1 METGCWDV
9 WLICSSRADV
19 TSADSAS
26 KARAAAEKE
35 KVDDCELMSKNSDLH
50 TLIHNRSC

>member
-50 TLIHNRSC
+50 TLIYNRSC